1 MKAAQ
6 EIVTLEPSLIYHQV
20 VVNTHINRFRT
31 TYQEFF
37 QLKETVKLV
46 EYFFNRVYN
55 LEGKQDRDALVLST
69 YGKFRSLISEKSR
82 NRMENLI
89 NLNDLTDRLDQQM
102 AQFLRKKGPKPVSH
116 DAILTNPQ
124 IKACYQKANRK
135 EDRQEQLN
143 LLVHNLESFF
153 ELSKHPLAE
162 VIMRPAYLAAVMV
175 NAKTLYN
182 LFEEGYLAAKPVS
195 RETFYKFIEAVKTR
209 EAEYLEHIYSSSK
222 AREKSAVSKAGKKKK
237 TSAAAKS

>member
-6 EIVTLEPSLIYHQV
+6 EIATLEPNLLYHQV
-20 VVNTHINRFRT
+20 VVNTHINRFRV
-31 TYQEFF
+31 TYPEFF
-37 QLKETVKLV
+37 KLKETVKLV

-55 LEGKQDRDALVLST
+55 LDGKQERDVLVLST

-89 NLNDLTDRLDQQM
+89 NLNDITDRLDQQM
-102 AQFLRKKGPKPVSH
+102 AQFLRKREVKKLRH
-116 DAILTNPQ
+116 DSILSEAQ
-124 IKACYQKANRK
+124 IKSCYQKGNQLQ
-135 EDRQEQLN
+135 DRQDQLN
-143 LLVHNLESFF
+143 LLIHNLESFF

-175 NAKTLYN
+175 NAKPLYN

-195 RETFYKFIEAVKTR
+195 KETFYKFIDAVKKR
-209 EAEYLEHIYSSSK
+209 EKEYLDFIYK
-222 AREKSAVSKAGKKKK
+222 PKELKRKPPVSKKNKEK
-237 TSAAAKS
+237 